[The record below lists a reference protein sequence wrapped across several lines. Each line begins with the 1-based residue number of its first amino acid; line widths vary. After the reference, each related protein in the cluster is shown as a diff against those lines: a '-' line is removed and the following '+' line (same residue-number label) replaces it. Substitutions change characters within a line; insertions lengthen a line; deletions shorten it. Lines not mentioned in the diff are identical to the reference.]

1 MRVRESALAACFCP
15 NFIESIEMLFS
26 TLNPS
31 LASRLVSTALAISCS
46 CVAPLWTQRAI
57 ASESTSADVMVDRI
71 KAEPLKLSPEKFDQ
85 YVGQYELAAGLVLAV
100 SREGGKFFTRA
111 TGQGLIEIQAETE
124 EKFFARETNA
134 QLKFVKD
141 AAGKVTHL
149 ILHQA
154 GRETLAKRVVAAT
167 TSATIVAPA
176 VARQEIALPDSAI
189 DAIIGEYELET
200 GLMISI
206 WREGRQLMGK
216 ANQDKPMEIFAESET
231 KFFLKAIDAQLRFD
245 KDASGN
251 VNQIVLFLRGREAPG
266 KKLK

>member
-1 MRVRESALAACFCP
+1 
-15 NFIESIEMLFS
+15 MLFRTS
-26 TLNPS
+26 NPS
-31 LASRLVSTALAISCS
+31 FACRLVSIALTISCL
-46 CVAPLWTQRAI
+46 CVVPLWTQRAT

-71 KAEPLKLSPEKFDQ
+71 KVEPLKLSPEKFDQ
-85 YVGQYELAAGLVLAV
+85 YVGQYELAAGAVLAV
-100 SREGGKFFTRA
+100 SRVGGKFFTRA

-141 AAGKVTHL
+141 AVGKVTHL
-149 ILHQA
+149 ILYQA
-154 GRETLAKRVVAAT
+154 GRETVAKRVVAAT
-167 TSATIVAPA
+167 TIVASV
-176 VARQEIALPDSAI
+176 VARQEVAIPDSAI